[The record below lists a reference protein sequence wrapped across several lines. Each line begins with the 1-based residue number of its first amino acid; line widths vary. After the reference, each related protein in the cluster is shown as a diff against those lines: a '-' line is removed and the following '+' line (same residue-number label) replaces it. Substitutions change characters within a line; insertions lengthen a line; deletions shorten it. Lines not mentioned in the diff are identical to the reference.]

1 MSIPTTLAI
10 DYGTS
15 RIGLA
20 ISRGSLAEPLRILP
34 NDEGFFMKLEKVLA
48 EERVERIIV
57 GLSENTMAERT
68 REFVK
73 RLETH
78 TEISVQFVDETLSS
92 ATVHKKMLF
101 SQKRSV
107 RQQPIDHLAAAEFLQ
122 EYLDGQ
128 LSA

>member
-1 MSIPTTLAI
+1 MSISTTLAI

-20 ISRGSLAEPLRILP
+20 ISRGSLAEPLQILP
-34 NDEGFFMKLEKVLA
+34 NDGNFFVKLEKILA
-48 EERVERIIV
+48 EENVEHIIV

-73 RLETH
+73 ELETR
-78 TEISVQFVDETLSS
+78 IKIPVQFVDETLSS
-92 ATVHKKMLF
+92 ATVHEKILLSK
-101 SQKRSV
+101 KRSV

-128 LSA
+128 TSA